1 MLQWNPAAPGEE
13 IIYNSLTDSGYCAEL
28 QFGVRR
34 LTAGKTKIRL
44 NGNAYYLR
52 GACEHGYFPE
62 TVHPTHDKKFYVRV
76 IKTLKKLGFNY
87 IRFHTYIPAEEYLQA
102 ADELGILVQV
112 ECPNNTTLDE
122 WADIVK
128 FCKKHTSVVIYCC
141 GNELLLDE
149 AFIEYIRRFADLVH
163 SETDSLFAPMSA
175 MRGVEYFWCEPNI
188 KKDIIKEPF
197 EHNSGRLKILGE
209 FCDLYCSYPNGAHS
223 YFSLDGDSVKVDE
236 CSKVYGKPRL
246 SHEICIDGTYTDLSL
261 KERYNACRIG
271 KTDMFSSIERHLSEK
286 GVLKK
291 APLYF
296 RNSSQWQRR
305 IRKYC
310 FENVRKSDSVSGYDF
325 LGPIDTH
332 WHTFGYDVG
341 MMNEFYEL
349 KPGETVKNVLR
360 YNNDAVLLT
369 DIGKNVNY
377 ISEGELNFAV
387 SVSNYKPAPI
397 KNGVLETSL
406 YIGRKLYARIKKELP
421 FIENGTLS
429 EFGRFKIALPA
440 IKKPKA
446 MVLKARLSFAGCEVE
461 NEWELYLFPKA
472 KIKKGSNTVAAKDI
486 SEKKLI
492 SLLEQ
497 GKDVLLL
504 GAAPFKSLPT
514 TYRIS
519 LAGRT
524 SGNTATVINSHP
536 IFKDLPHDGY
546 CGWQF
551 SGLLEGGAAVCFG
564 CEDIPFDLIVEV
576 VSTHKYV
583 IKQAALFEISAMNGR
598 LLVYGFNFDD
608 ANPAAQWLKYEIL
621 KYMNSSD
628 FKPKNNVSRKSLLK
642 FLHSDIK
649 YAAANKNFAF
659 NQNDK
664 TAVRK
669 MKS

>member
-1 MLQWNPAAPGEE
+1 M
-13 IIYNSLTDSGYCAEL
+13 
-28 QFGVRR
+28 
-34 LTAGKTKIRL
+34 
-44 NGNAYYLR
+44 
-52 GACEHGYFPE
+52 
-62 TVHPTHDKKFYVRV
+62 
-76 IKTLKKLGFNY
+76 
-87 IRFHTYIPAEEYLQA
+87 
-102 ADELGILVQV
+102 
-112 ECPNNTTLDE
+112 
-122 WADIVK
+122 
-128 FCKKHTSVVIYCC
+128 
-141 GNELLLDE
+141 
-149 AFIEYIRRFADLVH
+149 
-163 SETDSLFAPMSA
+163 FAPMSA

-197 EHNSGRLKILGE
+197 EHNPGRLKILGE

-429 EFGRFKIALPA
+429 ELGRFKIASPA

-461 NEWELYLFPKA
+461 NEWELYLFPKV
-472 KIKKGSNTVAAKDI
+472 KTKKGSNTVAAKDI

-551 SGLLEGGAAVCFG
+551 SGLLEGGAALCFG
-564 CEDIPFDLIVEV
+564 CEDIPFDPIVEV

-598 LLVYGFNFDD
+598 LLVCGFNFDD
-608 ANPAAQWLKYEIL
+608 ADPAAQWLNMKY
-621 KYMNSSD
+621 
-628 FKPKNNVSRKSLLK
+628 
-642 FLHSDIK
+642 
-649 YAAANKNFAF
+649 
-659 NQNDK
+659 
-664 TAVRK
+664 
-669 MKS
+669 